1 MTAANDTTIRT
12 ARLLLRGL
20 RATDAEPLLA
30 LFANWEVV
38 RWLSTPPWPYSLDD
52 ARAFIAAQMDLA
64 TARSDYLAI
73 TLDGA
78 LIGGVDARSNRPAG
92 APARSPILG
101 YWLGQPYW
109 GRGYM
114 TEAVPAFVRRLFAST
129 AADTIYSGAFA
140 DNAAS
145 LRVQE
150 KLGFERTGE
159 EMLYCRPC
167 GAKRLHVNTELPRS
181 RFRAEPP

>member
-1 MTAANDTTIRT
+1 MTVANDTVRT
-12 ARLLLRGL
+12 DRLLLRPL
-20 RATDAEPLLA
+20 RASDAEALFA
-30 LFANWEVV
+30 LFANWEVI

-52 ARAFIAAQMDLA
+52 AHVFIAAQMNAD
-64 TARSDYLAI
+64 TARSTYRAV

-78 LIGGVDARSNRPAG
+78 LIGGIDARSSRPAG
-92 APARSPILG
+92 ASARSPNLG

-114 TEAVPAFVRRLFAST
+114 TEAARAFLRHLFDSGAP
-129 AADTIYSGAFA
+129 DTIYSGAFA
-140 DNAAS
+140 GNSAS

-150 KLGFERTGE
+150 KLGFEHAGE

-167 GAKRLHVNTELPRS
+167 GEKRLHVNMELPRS
-181 RFRAEPP
+181 RFRAEPR